1 MRGRKKKA
9 KPSRPGIRPPFTSLS
24 PGTVGLPP
32 GSPVYIGHR
41 DPTQAVLS
49 LLSFDEAEY
58 GEVYPDSVEALLAA
72 IKPGKRNWVNVNGLS
87 GGLVE
92 ALCVGLGVHPLV
104 VEDILN
110 VEHRPRV
117 EAYDD
122 YLFLITKM
130 LSIHEDLSLEYEQVC
145 FIVTDSLVVTF
156 QETPGDCFG
165 PIRQRLAAGAGR
177 IRRSGTDYL
186 AYALLD
192 VIVDNYFLVLERQ
205 GDVLDS
211 LELGATNP
219 NPSLSGEFVS
229 ELQKAKAE
237 LLRLRRVL
245 WPVRDSVSALGRL
258 DGKFLGPE
266 LQPFLRDLLE
276 NMVQAVEAVETYRE
290 HAASI
295 HEVHLAY
302 ISNRMNEVMKVLTII
317 STIFIPLT
325 FLAGVYGMN
334 FRHMPELE
342 KAWAYPLVLGVMAS
356 GAGLMVVY
364 FKRKKWF

>member
-1 MRGRKKKA
+1 MRGRKKKTLGPRA
-9 KPSRPGIRPPFTSLS
+9 GVRPTFRSLS

-32 GSPVYIGHR
+32 GSPVYIGRR
-41 DPTQAVLS
+41 DPTKAVLS
-49 LLSFDEAEY
+49 LLSFDETEY
-58 GEVYPDSVEALLAA
+58 GEVYPESVEALLGA
-72 IKPGKRNWVNVNGLS
+72 IVPGKRTWVNVNGLS

-92 ALCVGLGVHPLV
+92 DLCARLGVHPLV

-117 EAYDD
+117 EAYDG

-130 LSIHEDLSLEYEQVC
+130 LSIHEDASLEYEQVS
-145 FIVTDSLVVTF
+145 FIVTENLVVTF

-165 PIRQRLAAGAGR
+165 PVRQRLSSGAGR
-177 IRRSGTDYL
+177 MRRLGVDYL

-205 GDVLDS
+205 GDILDR

-219 NPSLSGEFVS
+219 NPSAAGQFVAD
-229 ELQKAKAE
+229 LQEAKAE

-245 WPVRDSVSALGRL
+245 WPVRDSISALGRL
-258 DGKFLGPE
+258 DGRFLGAE

-276 NMVQAVEAVETYRE
+276 NMVQAVEAVETFRE

-295 HEVHLAY
+295 HEVHLAS

-334 FRHMPELE
+334 FKHMPELGFT
-342 KAWAYPLVLGVMAS
+342 WFYPLVLGVMVGTAC
-356 GAGLMVVY
+356 LMVLY
-364 FKRKKWF
+364 FKRRKWF

>member
-1 MRGRKKKA
+1 MRGKRKKL
-9 KPSRPGIRPPFTSLS
+9 PGPRPKMRPPFTSIS
-24 PGTVGLPP
+24 AGTVGLPP
-32 GSPVYIGHR
+32 GSPVYIGRR

-49 LLSFDEAEY
+49 LLSFNEADYQEA
-58 GEVYPDSVEALLAA
+58 YPESADALLGAVRPDRLTW
-72 IKPGKRNWVNVNGLS
+72 INVNGLS

-92 ALCVGLGVHPLV
+92 ELCAGLKVHPLV

-117 EAYDD
+117 EAFDD

-130 LSIHEDLSLEYEQVC
+130 LSIHDDGFIEYEQVS
-145 FIVTDSLVVTF
+145 FIITESIVVTF

-165 PIRQRLAAGAGR
+165 PIRQRLASGAGR

-192 VIVDNYFLVLERQ
+192 VIVDNYFLVLERL
-205 GDVLDS
+205 GDS
-211 LELGATNP
+211 LDRLEIGATDP
-219 NPSLSGEFVS
+219 NPAVSGQFVAD
-229 ELQKAKAE
+229 LQEAKAE
-237 LLRLRRVL
+237 LLKLRRVL

-258 DGKFLGPE
+258 EGRFLGSD
-266 LQPFLRDLLE
+266 LQPFLRDLQE

-295 HEVHLAY
+295 HEVHLASM
-302 ISNRMNEVMKVLTII
+302 SNRMNEVMKVLTII

-342 KAWAYPLVLGVMAS
+342 LPWAYPLTLGCMALL
-356 GAGLMVVY
+356 GGLMVIY

>member
-1 MRGRKKKA
+1 MSKKVRK
-9 KPSRPGIRPPFTSLS
+9 PRPGIRPPFTSIS
-24 PGTVGLPP
+24 AGTAGLPP
-32 GSPVYIGHR
+32 GSPVYIGRR

-49 LLSFDEAEY
+49 LLRFDEDGY
-58 GEVYPDSVEALLAA
+58 DEVYPESVDALLGALA
-72 IKPGKRNWVNVNGLS
+72 EEKRTWVNVNGLS

-92 ALCVGLGVHPLV
+92 ELCSGLGIHPLV

-117 EAYDD
+117 EAFDD

-130 LSIHEDLSLEYEQVC
+130 LSIHEDGSIEYEQVS
-145 FIVTDSLVVTF
+145 FIVTASLVVTF

-165 PIRQRLAAGAGR
+165 PIRQRLASGAGR
-177 IRRSGTDYL
+177 IRRSGADYL

-192 VIVDNYFLVLERQ
+192 VIVDNYFLVLERL
-205 GDVLDS
+205 GDS
-211 LELGATNP
+211 LDRLEIGATNP
-219 NPSLSGEFVS
+219 ATSSAFVAD
-229 ELQKAKAE
+229 LQDAKAQ

-245 WPVRDSVSALGRL
+245 WPVRDSISALGRL
-258 DGKFLGPE
+258 EGRFLGPE

-295 HEVHLAY
+295 HEVYLAS

-342 KAWAYPLVLGVMAS
+342 LTWSYPLTLGVMITVAC
-356 GAGLMVVY
+356 LMVLY